1 MRLINEQLTKR
12 PPDPRDRMFRVGA
25 MSEASAVMLDQLS
38 CTAPIELYRAPFAF
52 LEDPGES
59 TLTYKDLTAKGE
71 DTGVGGSKVDDTVQ
85 IQIETGRTVFHLQ
98 NNRAEFCIICH
109 NLTEPGLFK
118 PYFILTVDPSRS
130 SRARNYM
137 VSIVNSL
144 VSQKA
149 VFEFEPV
156 YVPVSSMYGSLYNP
170 LVQKDH
176 GGF

>member
-12 PPDPRDRMFRVGA
+12 PPDPRDRMFRVGV
-25 MSEASAVMLDQLS
+25 MSEKSALDLNQLS
-38 CTAPIELYRAPFAF
+38 CTAPIELYKSPFAF
-52 LEDPGES
+52 LEDPGQS
-59 TLTYKDLTAKGE
+59 MLTYADLTKKVQE
-71 DTGVGGSKVDDTVQ
+71 TGVGGSNTVELELVE
-85 IQIETGRTVFHLQ
+85 IETGRTVFHLQ
-98 NNRAEFCIICH
+98 NSRAEFCIICH
-109 NLTEPGLFK
+109 NLTKPGHFK

-130 SRARNYM
+130 SRSRNYLVGM
-137 VSIVNSL
+137 VNAL

-156 YVPVSSMYGSLYNP
+156 YVPVDSMYGELYNP